1 MVWQSVSSLVDSLP
15 DCRDGEGS
23 SGSGSTSYTLDRGE
37 VSGWRMQVAGTPR
50 SLIDDVIP
58 HEVSHTVLATFYRK
72 IIPRWADEGFASH
85 VETQAVRSKLI
96 KSLTRSLAANRGI
109 AFGPMFSMTDYPSD
123 ILPLYA
129 QGYTLT
135 TMLIEA
141 KDERHFLEFLGAGID
156 SQDWPQ
162 SVKTY
167 YGYESLEEM
176 EQAWKQRVNSGGF

>member
-1 MVWQSVSSLVDSLP
+1 MLDGPSLVNHSCDFLSLYALVVVYGTHLP
-15 DCRDGEGS
+15 GS
-23 SGSGSTSYTLDRGE
+23 LLLLPLTASGFL
-37 VSGWRMQVAGTPR
+37 A
-50 SLIDDVIP
+50 SLVIP

-109 AFGPMFSMTDYPSD
+109 AFGPMFSMKDYPSD

-141 KDERHFLEFLGAGID
+141 KDEKHFLEFLGAGID

-176 EQAWKQRVNSGGF
+176 EQVWKQRVNAGGF